1 MSDNYIIETRNLC
14 KNFGSKQILK
24 NVSLHIQK
32 GCIYA
37 LLGPNGAGKTT
48 TIRIL
53 TGILKPT
60 SGEVFVQGID
70 VVKNPELVRSEI
82 GILSQLSAGY
92 KDFKTRDNILLFTS
106 IVGVDK
112 HEASIKM
119 NELLRLLEMEDK
131 LDLNFGKLSGGEK
144 RVVSLVRTIISSGDL
159 IILDEPTT
167 GLDIARAKL
176 VRDIIHDLVEKE
188 GRTVVMSSHITSDLE
203 DLATH
208 TGILKDGELVFEGT
222 KEEVIQTYAPGS
234 TFEDAIITSFKIG
247 NNHTDSTPKEE
258 LKMEEG
264 K

>member
-1 MSDNYIIETRNLC
+1 MSKDFIIETKNLC
-14 KNFGSKQILK
+14 KSFGSKQILK
-24 NVSLHIQK
+24 DVSLKIPK

-60 SGEVFVQGID
+60 SGEVYVQGVD
-70 VVKNPELVRSEI
+70 VVSNPELVRSEI

-112 HEASIKM
+112 LEATIKM
-119 NELLRLLEMEDK
+119 EELLRLLEMEDK

-176 VRDIIHDLVEKE
+176 VRDIIQDLVEKE

-203 DLATH
+203 HLATH

-222 KEEVIQTYAPGS
+222 KGEVIQAYAPDS
-234 TFEDAIITSFKIG
+234 DFEEAIISAFKIG
-247 NNHTDSTPKEE
+247 KQFNTTKTQEE
-258 LKMEEG
+258 FVVEEG